1 MVKPYTNVGNLPE
14 IRPLSKKFILTKA
27 SAKDLLRK
35 AVLKERHIEHVCVHI
50 TNQLMVKQRE
60 MLVNELEQYYINRG
74 MFVDIELSGP
84 DKTAIKLMCS
94 LFHDASIVRI
104 ADETNFF
111 THLKKAGFKR
121 VVLEDTDNNA
131 WTYRLGKL

>member
-1 MVKPYTNVGNLPE
+1 MVRPYTNVGNLPE
-14 IRPLSKKFILTKA
+14 IRPLSGKFIPTKA
-27 SAKDLLRK
+27 SAKSLLHK
-35 AVLKERHIEHVCVHI
+35 AVLKERHIEHVCIHI

-74 MFVDIELSGP
+74 IFVDIELSGP

-94 LFHDASIVRI
+94 LFHDASIGRI

-111 THLKKAGFKR
+111 IHLRKAGFKR
-121 VVLEDTDNNA
+121 VVLEDNDNNI